1 MTNITFKNGL
11 PLLLQP
17 APGSDIGLVAADS
30 GCCCPPPPPERC
42 WNCLGS
48 CAYFIEI
55 EVPQGVSAKSA
66 ANFCEGPSGSGTNQ
80 SVFLYPDQAPGT
92 LTFKLTTA
100 QAYNSGGSS
109 GEILSASVFSLGEVN
124 DAAFCEFS
132 GYGSNPATHASNV
145 YMTVSVECREV
156 ESGSPF
162 FVRIGGYITSGT
174 SYPFI
179 IGTEGQC
186 ASGWQWYFEGEYQIP
201 SECVVSPSQQCDG
214 YDGEFRQITTPLTF
228 TIDGTTCSLGAFSS
242 STVSTQY
249 ESAQTFELVES
260 VGEDLRDAFTA
271 TINITARENCLP
283 PENVCCCLENTVTLN
298 TAEECDGTTSP
309 VADPIVDLEDI
320 TIVVDWDGLTATL
333 DFPNFSESA
342 SEAVDFSCQKPNDAE
357 AFDATERYF
366 QANFFPQN
374 DTFGECRWFSSNIT
388 AFISGT
394 FPSNNFAAVA
404 QSSTLGPYV
413 GECKLLAPAD
423 ENDTSCTFTQNGFWC
438 MDNPFSD
445 TVTVEMIIAP

>member
-66 ANFCEGPSGSGTNQ
+66 ANFCEGPSGSVTNQ

-92 LTFKLTTA
+92 LTFKFTTA

-109 GEILSASVFSLGEVN
+109 GEILSASVFSVGEVD

-132 GYGSNPATHASNV
+132 GYGSTPATLVSNV
-145 YMTVSVECREV
+145 LLNVSVVCREV

-162 FVRIGGYITSGT
+162 FVRISGYITVGIQ
-174 SYPFI
+174 YQFI

-271 TINITARENCLP
+271 TISITARENCLP
-283 PENVCCCLENTVTLN
+283 PENVCCCEGISGISEIDPD
-298 TAEECDGTTSP
+298 EECEGDVLTKPGEPT
-309 VADPIVDLEDI
+309 DI
-320 TIVVDWDGLTATL
+320 DTMTVVVEWDGLTAEL
-333 DFPNFSESA
+333 NSGNGFNSGVVSEGI
-342 SEAVDFSCQKPNDAE
+342 
-357 AFDATERYF
+357 
-366 QANFFPQN
+366 
-374 DTFGECRWFSSNIT
+374 DTFTCVQPGPFPIEADLRQITFASVSASSNICNLWR
-388 AFISGT
+388 FSGSLQLLFEGVGPFGGPVGSGINLDIFVSECHDGYVSP
-394 FPSNNFAAVA
+394 FPAPGTHPSWCPNDYAEPVV
-404 QSSTLGPYV
+404 TLV
-413 GECKLLAPAD
+413 
-423 ENDTSCTFTQNGFWC
+423 
-438 MDNPFSD
+438 
-445 TVTVEMIIAP
+445 IAP